1 MSNFFNKTLPLLF
14 ILLALIT
21 SCDKTTKNTT
31 SNTPSVYDAKKG
43 FYKHLKGTVGD
54 YPVTMDLVKNVV
66 NSDRE
71 AVESWAGFNGYYYY
85 DKYQEPIMLYGS
97 LDSTGMIVL
106 EEWSAEGKSA
116 QFRGN
121 LTPEG
126 AFIGTW
132 QDSGKVKT
140 LNVAL
145 KEIYTDGAIG
155 LESIEY
161 SDSFRLFDKL
171 KNSPVATF
179 GMDVLVPAQNTD
191 EVRNPDSIGKGSI
204 AAFLKNE
211 IFSNMRYEKGGEEVP
226 EKPLPKK
233 DYTNVLLADLQ
244 KAQRDSFFA
253 YYRSSM
259 TDVVADSAAEY
270 FSENHARTSEMQVI
284 FNEKDLLSLGF
295 SGYAFDGGAHGNY
308 GTTLASYDLATKKL
322 LALDDVFKPNYQK
335 TMSAAL
341 ERALRKKYKLNPKES
356 LNQFLFENKI
366 EANNNFAV
374 TRKGILFNYTP
385 YEIAAYAMG
394 EIQLYVS
401 FEELKA
407 VLK

>member
-1 MSNFFNKTLPLLF
+1 MSNFFKKTLPLF
-14 ILLALIT
+14 VILLVMISA
-21 SCDKTTKNTT
+21 CDKTTKT
-31 SNTPSVYDAKKG
+31 SSSNIPSVSDPKKG

-54 YPVTMDLVKNVV
+54 YAITMDLVKNVL

-71 AVESWAGFNGYYYY
+71 VVESWAGFNGYYYY

-106 EEWSAEGKSA
+106 DEWSAEGKAA

-132 QDSGKVKT
+132 QDSGKTKT

-145 KEIYTDGAIG
+145 KEVYVDGAISM
-155 LESIEY
+155 ENTEY
-161 SDSFRLFDKL
+161 SDSFRLFEKL

-179 GMDVLVPAQNTD
+179 GMDVILPTQNT
-191 EVRNPDSIGKGSI
+191 EGSI
-204 AAFLKNE
+204 SAFLKNE
-211 IFSNMRYEKGGEEVP
+211 IFSNMRYENGGEEVP

-233 DYTNVLLADLQ
+233 DYTNVSITDIQ

-253 YYRSSM
+253 FYKMSM
-259 TDVVADSAAEY
+259 VDEKPDSAAEY
-270 FSENHARTSEMQVI
+270 YSDNYARTSEMQVL
-284 FNEKDLLSLGF
+284 FNEKDLLSLGY
-295 SGYAFDGGAHGNY
+295 SGYSFSGGAHGNY
-308 GTTLASYDLATKKL
+308 GTTLASYDLMTKKRFT
-322 LALDDVFKPNYQK
+322 LDDIFKSNYQK
-335 TMSAAL
+335 SVSSAL
-341 ERALRKKYKLNPKES
+341 EKALRKKYNLNPKEG
-356 LNQFLFENKI
+356 LNQFLFEEKI
-366 EANNNFAV
+366 EATNNFAV
-374 TRKGILFNYTP
+374 TRKGILFNYPP
-385 YEIAAYAMG
+385 YDIAAYAMG

-401 FEELKA
+401 FDELKA

>member
-14 ILLALIT
+14 ILLSIMSA
-21 SCDKTTKNTT
+21 CDKTTKVPA
-31 SNTPSVYDAKKG
+31 SNAPSVNDPKKG

-71 AVESWAGFNGYYYY
+71 TVESWAGFNGYYYY

-132 QDSGKVKT
+132 QDSGKTKT

-145 KEIYTDGAIG
+145 KEVYEDGALA
-155 LESIEY
+155 LESVEY

-179 GMDVLVPAQNTD
+179 GMDVLVPTKNT
-191 EVRNPDSIGKGSI
+191 EGVV

-211 IFSNMRYEKGGEEVP
+211 IFSNMRYENGGEEVP
-226 EKPLPKK
+226 ETPLSKK
-233 DYTNVLLADLQ
+233 DYTNVQLSDLQ

-270 FSENHARTSEMQVI
+270 FSENYARTSEMQVL
-284 FNEKDLLSLGF
+284 FNEKNLLSLGY

-308 GTTLASYDLATKKL
+308 GTTLTSYDLVAKKL
-322 LALDDVFKPNYQK
+322 LTLDDVFKPNYQNAV
-335 TMSAAL
+335 SAAL
-341 ERALRKKYKLNPKES
+341 EKALRKKYNLNPKEG
-356 LNQFLFENKI
+356 LNQFLFDNKI
-366 EANNNFAV
+366 DANDNFAV

-394 EIQLYVS
+394 EIQLYLS
-401 FEELKA
+401 FDDLKA

>member
-1 MSNFFNKTLPLLF
+1 MSNFFHKTLPLLF
-14 ILLALIT
+14 ILLTLIT
-21 SCDKTTKNTT
+21 ACDKTNKNT
-31 SNTPSVYDAKKG
+31 SSSTPSVSDPKKG

-71 AVESWAGFNGYYYY
+71 TVESWAGFNGYYYY

-97 LDSTGMIVL
+97 LDSAGMIVL

-132 QDSGKVKT
+132 QDSGKTKT

-145 KEIYTDGAIG
+145 KEVYADGAVA
-155 LESIEY
+155 LESVEY

-179 GMDVLVPAQNTD
+179 GIDVLVPTKNTD
-191 EVRNPDSIGKGSI
+191 GSVT
-204 AAFLKNE
+204 AFLKNE
-211 IFSNMRYEKGGEEVP
+211 IFSNMRYENGGEEVP

-233 DYTNVLLADLQ
+233 DYTNVPLADLQ
-244 KAQRDSFFA
+244 KGQRDSFFA

-259 TDVVADSAAEY
+259 TDVIADSAAEY
-270 FSENHARTSEMQVI
+270 FSENYARTSEMQVL
-284 FNEKDLLSLGF
+284 FNEKDLLSIGY

-308 GTTLASYDLATKKL
+308 GTTLASYDLVAKKHL
-322 LALDDVFKPNYQK
+322 TLDDVFKPNYQN
-335 TMSAAL
+335 TVSAAL
-341 ERALRKKYKLNPKES
+341 DKALRKKYNLDPKET
-356 LNQFLFENKI
+356 LNQFLFDNKI
-366 EANNNFAV
+366 EATNNFAV

-401 FEELKA
+401 FDDLKA

>member
-1 MSNFFNKTLPLLF
+1 MSNFSYRTMPLFF
-14 ILLALIT
+14 ILLTLIT
-21 SCDKTTKNTT
+21 ACDKKNKNT
-31 SNTPSVYDAKKG
+31 SSSTPSVSDPKKG

-54 YPVTMDLVKNVV
+54 YPITMDLVKNVV

-71 AVESWAGFNGYYYY
+71 TVESWAGFNGYYYY

-132 QDSGKVKT
+132 QDSGKTKT

-145 KEIYTDGAIG
+145 KEVYADGALT
-155 LESIEY
+155 LESVEY

-179 GMDVLVPAQNTD
+179 GMDVLMPAKNT
-191 EVRNPDSIGKGSI
+191 EGTV

-211 IFSNMRYEKGGEEVP
+211 IFSNMRYENGGEEVP
-226 EKPLPKK
+226 ETPLPKK
-233 DYTNVLLADLQ
+233 DYTNVQLADLQ

-259 TDVVADSAAEY
+259 TDVIADSAAEY
-270 FSENHARTSEMQVI
+270 FSENYARTSEIQVL
-284 FNEKDLLSLGF
+284 FNENNLLSLGY

-308 GTTLASYDLATKKL
+308 GTSLASYDLTTKKHL
-322 LALDDVFKPNYQK
+322 SLDDVFKPNYQK
-335 TMSAAL
+335 TVSAAL
-341 ERALRKKYKLNPKES
+341 EKALRKKYNLNPKEG
-356 LNQFLFENKI
+356 LNQFLFDNTI
-366 EANNNFAV
+366 EANNNFAL
-374 TRKGILFNYTP
+374 TPKGILFNYTP

-394 EIQLYVS
+394 EIQLYLS
-401 FEELKA
+401 FDDLKA

>member
-1 MSNFFNKTLPLLF
+1 MSNFFKKTLLLF
-14 ILLALIT
+14 VILLVLI
-21 SCDKTTKNTT
+21 SACDKTTKTT
-31 SNTPSVYDAKKG
+31 SSNTPSVSDPKKG

-54 YPVTMDLVKNVV
+54 YPITMDLVKNVV

-71 AVESWAGFNGYYYY
+71 TVESWAGFNGYYYY

-106 EEWSAEGKSA
+106 EEWSVEGKSA

-121 LTPEG
+121 MTPEG

-132 QDSGKVKT
+132 QDSSKTKT

-145 KEIYTDGAIG
+145 KEVYIDGAIG
-155 LESIEY
+155 MENSEY
-161 SDSFRLFDKL
+161 SDSFRLFEKL

-179 GMDVLVPAQNTD
+179 GMDVLLPAQNT
-191 EVRNPDSIGKGSI
+191 EGSV

-211 IFSNMRYEKGGEEVP
+211 IFSNMRYENGGEEVP

-233 DYTNVLLADLQ
+233 DYTNVLLSDLQ
-244 KAQRDSFFA
+244 KAQRDSFFT
-253 YYRSSM
+253 YYKSAMS
-259 TDVVADSAAEY
+259 DEKPDSAAEY
-270 FSENHARTSEMQVI
+270 FYANHARTSEIQVL
-284 FNEKDLLSLGF
+284 FNEKDLLSVGY
-295 SGYAFDGGAHGNY
+295 SGYAFDGGAHGSY
-308 GTTLASYDLATKKL
+308 GTTLASYNLAAKKQL
-322 LALDDVFKPNYQK
+322 TLDDVFKPDYQK
-335 TMSAAL
+335 TVSTAL
-341 ERALRKKYKLNPKES
+341 EKALRKKYSLNPKED
-356 LNQFLFENKI
+356 LRQFLFDEKI
-366 EANNNFAV
+366 EATNNFAV
-374 TRKGILFNYTP
+374 TRKGILFNYPP

-401 FEELKA
+401 FDELKA

>member
-14 ILLALIT
+14 ILLVFVSA
-21 SCDKTTKNTT
+21 CDKTTKNTS
-31 SNTPSVYDAKKG
+31 SNTPSVSDTKKG
-43 FYKHLKGTVGD
+43 FYKHLKGTIGD

-85 DKYQEPIMLYGS
+85 DKYQEPIIIYGS

-132 QDSGKVKT
+132 QDSGKTKT

-145 KEIYTDGAIG
+145 KEVYTDGAIG
-155 LESIEY
+155 FENIEY

-179 GMDVLVPAQNTD
+179 GMDVLVPAQNT
-191 EVRNPDSIGKGSI
+191 EGVV

-211 IFSNMRYEKGGEEVP
+211 IFSNMRYENGGEEVP

-233 DYTNVLLADLQ
+233 DYTNILLADLQ

-259 TDVVADSAAEY
+259 TDVIADSAAEY
-270 FSENHARTSEMQVI
+270 FSENHARTSEMQVL
-284 FNEKDLLSLGF
+284 FNEKDLLSIGY
-295 SGYAFDGGAHGNY
+295 SGYAFEGGAHGNY
-308 GTTLASYDLATKKL
+308 GTTLASYNLVTKKHL
-322 LALDDVFKPNYQK
+322 TLDDVFKPNYKK
-335 TMSAAL
+335 TVSAAL
-341 ERALRKKYKLNPKES
+341 EKALRKKYNLNPKET

-366 EANNNFAV
+366 EATNNFAV

-394 EIQLYVS
+394 EIQL
-401 FEELKA
+401 FIPFDDIKA